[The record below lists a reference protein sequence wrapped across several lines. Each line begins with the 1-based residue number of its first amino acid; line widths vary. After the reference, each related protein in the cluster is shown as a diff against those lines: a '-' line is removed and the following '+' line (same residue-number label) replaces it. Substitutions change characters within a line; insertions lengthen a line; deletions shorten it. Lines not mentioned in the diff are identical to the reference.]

1 MGSGGAALTRYALA
15 VHYDGT
21 FFNGWQIQNK
31 GRTIQHEIEKGIQI
45 LARENVRVTASGRTD
60 AGVHALGQII
70 HFDLEREIDLKRLC
84 YGLNGIFP
92 ADISVKNAYR
102 VSSEFHSRFSAVKRK
117 YIYLIYN
124 SYLRSPFM
132 AYRALWINPLI
143 DYEYIKDVLGHITG
157 EMDFASFCKKISADK
172 GTVRKIEYT
181 DVTKMDDII
190 SIKICANAF
199 LHNMIRIIIGT
210 VLTMYREGRD
220 PSYIKKIIDKK
231 NRDSSGY
238 TAPPHGLYLNRV
250 FYDPPLDN
258 FESAF

>member
-1 MGSGGAALTRYALA
+1 MTRYALA

-21 FFNGWQIQNK
+21 FFNGWQIQNR
-31 GRTIQHEIEKGIQI
+31 GRTVQDEIEKGIKI
-45 LARENVRVTASGRTD
+45 LTRENVRVTASGRTD
-60 AGVHALGQII
+60 AGVHALGQVI
-70 HFDLEREIDLKRLC
+70 HFDLEKEIDLKRLC
-84 YGLNGIFP
+84 AGLNGIFP

-102 VSSEFHSRFSAVKRK
+102 VSSEFNSRFSAVKRE
-117 YIYLIYN
+117 YIYLIY
-124 SYLRSPFM
+124 SAPLRSPFM
-132 AYRALWINPLI
+132 RYRALWIDPYI
-143 DYEYIKDVLGHITG
+143 DHTYIRDVLAYIVG
-157 EMDFASFCKKISADK
+157 EMDFASFCKKISAEK

-181 DVTKMDDII
+181 DVTKKDDLI

-210 VLTMYREGRD
+210 VVTMYREGKD
-220 PSYIKKIIDKK
+220 PSYIKEIIEEK
-231 NRDSSGY
+231 NRERSGY